1 MTITEKNAEWIKQQR
16 KRMMTAVSELAGI
29 LAAANFDLVSSPKY
43 LIEFELGMSGN
54 CIEIRVYDDNDV
66 VEKIDYWNMNC
77 ILDDPFGALNKG
89 YIEEKV
95 TAFLREIARM
105 KLCAE
110 KYIKLNQQKQ
120 ESRQSKC

>member
-29 LAAANFDLVSSPKY
+29 LAAANFDMVSHPKY
-43 LIEFELGMSGN
+43 SIEFEMGMSGN
-54 CIEIRVYDDNDV
+54 CIKIRVYDDNDV
-66 VEKIDYWNMNC
+66 VEKIDYWNMNG
-77 ILDDPFGALNKG
+77 ILDERFLLFNKG

-95 TAFLREIARM
+95 TAFLRDIARM

-110 KYIKLNQQKQ
+110 KYIKLNQQK
-120 ESRQSKC
+120 

>member
-1 MTITEKNAEWIKQQR
+1 MTVTEKNAEWIKQQR

-29 LAAANFDLVSSPKY
+29 LAAANFDKTSHPKY
-43 LIEFELGMSGN
+43 SIEFEMGMSGN

-66 VEKIDYWNMNC
+66 VEKIDYWNMNG
-77 ILDDPFGALNKG
+77 ILDERFLLFNKG

-95 TAFLREIARM
+95 TAFLRDIARM

-110 KYIKLNQQKQ
+110 KYIKLNQQ
-120 ESRQSKC
+120 